1 MLSVACIV
9 VVGVVTRVYEFVR
22 GIRVGS
28 HSLIGHWEIKTKPAQ
43 GYDNAITDSYGFFN
57 MIADDDWD
65 KMKQETMTLNGMQ
78 DATSRTT
85 SDLLSEGGANIN
97 SKLWWDDNWK
107 VSSAHFLLFDMPFLY
122 RLCR

>member
-1 MLSVACIV
+1 
-9 VVGVVTRVYEFVR
+9 
-22 GIRVGS
+22 
-28 HSLIGHWEIKTKPAQ
+28 LIGHWEIKTKPAQ

-107 VSSAHFLLFDMPFLY
+107 VSSAHFLLFVMPFLY